1 MAAFMNGQ
9 TVSVGGRQD
18 GEGGADPMALD
29 HAAHRVVLKDFL
41 DAIRRGR
48 EPAVSGRSAPAAQ

>member
-1 MAAFMNGQ
+1 
-9 TVSVGGRQD
+9 
-18 GEGGADPMALD
+18 MALD

-48 EPAVSGRSAPAAQ
+48 EPAVSGRSAPAAQQVIEVIMVSAQSGRPLALQSLTF